1 MENKKVDLTLK
12 VNAEVDS
19 ASFAAAREAAA
30 DIAPEPQGGQHPAG
44 ALPGAG
50 KGAEQASAAAAA
62 ERQLAAARQAAE
74 RSAANE
80 AAQIE
85 ALKAQMAL
93 EAKGRAGLIAELE
106 RLQRAR
112 VAAAKAGDVEAYKK
126 LETQM
131 KQTRAAFELMNQ
143 GLEVSRIGM
152 MGQMQVAMGAMGAM
166 QSLGAEVEN
175 GTVSLTGMANAVY
188 AVGAAIKAGMGPV
201 GWALMAV
208 QALQMAMDSY
218 FSDQQKKQ
226 QAQQENLRQQ
236 FEDLQKLGD
245 EMRRMSGL
253 ERSNLLEGM
262 QAEVDG
268 VARRQEEMAAARATA
283 QREEAMLDQASDN
296 RRLLAAQALYDST
309 VARIELEKTLGELT
323 ENEAARR
330 QAAAEESLAAEQA
343 AIRQA
348 AIQRTIEN
356 SEALRR
362 QAQADADELE
372 ERLETTYGK
381 FDRVL
386 RVDMPSNDE
395 WEALRLKLQNTEASA
410 AEQAEGKRVRDQLQ
424 VIRGILQEMGQGFTG
439 TNEELLAWL
448 HEMQDA
454 RKEGRLRVEELRKQA
469 VIQGQETR
477 QAELSLE
484 LEKEGAAAAAKKREA
499 AAQQQAAQQ
508 AAQLAAAERSR
519 EWQEVQRGSLEEQAE
534 WLRQTAE
541 QFREGSAEAQRWTE
555 ALRQVQSRRVAEE
568 LGALSDTYR
577 VTGSYARQ
585 DSRAQAEIYRAD
597 EQALEA
603 RRDALEAL
611 RRSPDVDAATLRQI
625 NTRLEE
631 TQEQLRG
638 VRDAMRDNATAARR
652 WLRELEPPRVQAAK
666 SSYEA
671 AMKRHA
677 LAYTRAAKRAEQA
690 AEAGD
695 EKGLARAQQSMGRYA
710 RAMERLAKKPGQ
722 VEAMHSEALR
732 KTNEAL
738 RSADDGRQADRD
750 AARAKD
756 RTAKAAQR
764 EAREAERSA
773 REARRRDGQGV
784 SADSGQQVEQLTGK
798 LQQLQAQ
805 AAAMLTALQQAA
817 SGIASLTAAAGQA
830 VAAAQQL
837 AAATSAGFNRL
848 NGDIKSLQAAVNN
861 IRRR

>member
-30 DIAPEPQGGQHPAG
+30 DIAPEPQGGQHPAD

-74 RSAANE
+74 RSAADE

-93 EAKGRAGLIAELE
+93 EAMGRAGLIAELE

-175 GTVSLTGMANAVY
+175 GRVSLTGMANAVY

-226 QAQQENLRQQ
+226 QAQQENLRLQ

-348 AIQRTIEN
+348 AIQRSIEN

-469 VIQGQETR
+469 LLTGQETR

-499 AAQQQAAQQ
+499 AAQQQ

-555 ALRQVQSRRVAEE
+555 ALRQVQARRIAEE

-585 DSRAQAEIYRAD
+585 DSRTQAEIYRAD

-666 SSYEA
+666 KSYEA

-677 LAYTRAAKRAEQA
+677 QAYTRAAKRAEKA
-690 AEAGD
+690 AEAGN
-695 EKGLARAQQSMGRYA
+695 EKELARAQQSMGRYA

-784 SADSGQQVEQLTGK
+784 STDSGQQVEQLTGK

>member
-30 DIAPEPQGGQHPAG
+30 DIAPEPQGGQGAAG
-44 ALPGAG
+44 ALPGNG

-74 RSAANE
+74 RSAADE

-330 QAAAEESLAAEQA
+330 QAAADESLAAEQA

-372 ERLETTYGK
+372 ERLESTYGK

-484 LEKEGAAAAAKKREA
+484 LEKEEAAAAAKKREA
-499 AAQQQAAQQ
+499 AAQQQ

-555 ALRQVQSRRVAEE
+555 ALRAVQARRVAEE

-585 DSRAQAEIYRAD
+585 DSRTQAEIYRAD

-625 NTRLEE
+625 NARLEE

-652 WLRELEPPRVQAAK
+652 WLCELEPPRVQAAK
-666 SSYEA
+666 KSYEA

-677 LAYTRAAKRAEQA
+677 QAYTRAAKRAEKA
-690 AEAGD
+690 AEAGN
-695 EKGLARAQQSMGRYA
+695 EKELARAQQSMGRYA

-773 REARRRDGQGV
+773 REARRRDDQGV